1 MENKGIALFRQIRAY
16 TEVNE
21 STLPYR
27 DVDQLIVVKKK
38 NLEPDYIGSTDYYLY
53 LCIKIKQA
61 TIIYIFGD
69 CKVSSDPLFYNHI
82 AC

>member
-16 TEVNE
+16 TGANE

-27 DVDQLIVVKKK
+27 DVDKLIVVKKK
-38 NLEPDYIGSTDYYLY
+38 NLEPNYIGSTDYLY

-61 TIIYIFGD
+61 IIIYIFGD